1 MILYLDDELAAVW
14 QEQDI
19 FRLLKELDG
28 KVYRH
33 VKGRR
38 TLQFNLQGKSYFLKF
53 HSGVG
58 WVEIIKNLL
67 QLRFP
72 IVGATNEWR
81 AIQRLEEIG
90 IDTMT
95 VVAFGR
101 RGWNPGTQESFIVTR
116 ELQNTIS
123 LEDYCSAWDQQAPQ
137 FRIKKALIEK
147 VATISRRLHEAGV
160 CHRDYYLC
168 HFHLM
173 AGSEHGSETAEP
185 VLFLIDLHR
194 ALVKKNLGS
203 RWIIKDIAGLHFSS
217 MDIGLTARDRLRFA
231 RIYRNKS
238 LRETL
243 EQDREFWNAVVQ
255 RGQSLYDKLGNPLR
269 IAQ

>member
-1 MILYLDDELAAVW
+1 MILYIDGELEAIW

-19 FRLLKELDG
+19 FQLLKELEG
-28 KVYRH
+28 KIYRQ

-38 TLQFNLQGKSYFLKF
+38 TLQFNLEGKSYFLKF
-53 HSGVG
+53 HYGVG
-58 WVEIIKNLL
+58 WPEILKNLL

-72 IVGATNEWR
+72 VIGAANEWQ
-81 AIQRLEEIG
+81 AIQRLEELD

-101 RGWNPGTQESFIVTR
+101 RGWNPAAQESFIVTR
-116 ELQNTIS
+116 ELENTVS
-123 LEDYCSAWDQQAPQ
+123 LEDYCSTWQRQAPS
-137 FRIKKALIEK
+137 FKTKRALIEK
-147 VATISRRLHEAGV
+147 VAEISRRLHGAGV

-173 AGSEHGSETAEP
+173 PGSEQISATGEP
-185 VLFLIDLHR
+185 LLFLIDLHR
-194 ALVKKNLGS
+194 ALVKKHLGL
-203 RWIIKDIAGLHFSS
+203 RWIVKDIAGLYFSS
-217 MDIGLTARDRLRFA
+217 MDIGLTTRDRLRFA

-243 EQDREFWNAVVQ
+243 EQDRDFWNAIVQ
-255 RGQSLYDKLGNPLR
+255 RGQSLYKKLGNPLR
-269 IAQ
+269 TAQ